1 MTYTT
6 YYKNIDR
13 NEPTDFEALVLD
25 GAEAVNDR
33 LVAYCFTKE
42 QAQAIADCFN
52 EAVTTEDL
60 GGGFYAVYENFDNL
74 TGHARNELK
83 EARA

>member
-1 MTYTT
+1 MTFTK
-6 YYKNIDR
+6 YYKEIDR
-13 NEPTDFEALVLD
+13 NEPTEFEALVLD

-33 LVAYCFTKE
+33 LVAYCFNME
-42 QAQAIADCFN
+42 QAQAINDCFEEN
-52 EAVTTEDL
+52 VTIEDL
-60 GGGFYAVYENFDNL
+60 GGGYIAIYEAYEKL

>member
-6 YYKNIDR
+6 YYKGIDR

-25 GAEAVNDR
+25 GAEAISDR
-33 LVAYCFTKE
+33 LVAYCFTTE
-42 QAQAIADCFN
+42 QAEAIAQCFE
-52 EAVTTEDL
+52 EAVTVEDL
-60 GGGFYAVYENFDNL
+60 GGGYIAVYESFDKL